1 MLKKY
6 LLPIIILVA
15 STFLFSQSPP
25 DPGQGPDPDGPG
37 TLGGPGGAMHWL
49 LPGKWWKHPKASTEL
64 NLSPEQINKLDD
76 IFTKHKSSMIDIK
89 ATIEHK
95 ELELGNLIDKD
106 NADDNAILKVA
117 DNLIAAKGELQKTM
131 IRMVLDMKK
140 VLTPDQVKKL
150 KAFRDE
156 LRTKRGE
163 ERGFMHGRRQE
174 RPSHPPSEAPQ
185 QPTPPPQP

>member
-37 TLGGPGGAMHWL
+37 APGGPGGAMHWL
-49 LPGKWWKHPKASTEL
+49 LPGKWWKHPKAATEL

-76 IFTKHKSSMIDIK
+76 IFIKYKSSMIDIK

-106 NADDNAILKVA
+106 NVDDNAILKVA
-117 DNLIAAKGELQKTM
+117 DNLIAAKGELQKAV

-156 LRTKRGE
+156 LRTKRIE

-174 RPSHPPSEAPQ
+174 LPHPPSEAPQ